1 MPVKYTVADA
11 AESTRGRVS
20 RGCLSVFVCKREQ
33 AESKAA
39 LPGNKLVIET
49 EATGAEMVRVMLSL
63 PLASDPWKLQQ
74 NHRKA

>member
-39 LPGNKLVIET
+39 V
-49 EATGAEMVRVMLSL
+49 A
-63 PLASDPWKLQQ
+63 W
-74 NHRKA
+74 